1 MTPSFL
7 VGSTRTLRPHSHS
20 LNLRVLSPTGFAK
33 IHSRAFSKYSTLL
46 NSDHHSQKLP
56 GHPQT
61 PAPAATTRMGKRK
74 RTPNQ
79 GPIAPNPAP
88 AHAFPVS
95 LEDGTE
101 CTAVREGLATVL
113 FPRFVAKKDKSG
125 NNMVDGQVFYNPV
138 QQFNR
143 DLSVLAIRAFGE
155 VFLREKKAKKAAEMK
170 GDEDVGGE
178 ESEVAARDRTR
189 EGVGGMG
196 VVPETK
202 QDQRKVGRDTAQE
215 RPMKADIPPKFSILD
230 ALSATGL
237 RALRYALE
245 IPFVTHTTSN
255 DLDPSASQS
264 IRRNIHFNKTHTT
277 KTVDPALTP
286 DAALSKIQ
294 VETANATHHMYSV
307 LSPPKPRSEAEYA
320 NKSRE
325 YPFSK
330 YDVIDL
336 DPFGTAVPFLD
347 AAVQAV
353 SDGGLLCITCT
364 DAGVWASVGYSEK
377 CFSLYGGMPIK
388 GEWSHEA
395 GLRLILYATAT
406 TAARYG
412 FSIEPLL
419 SLSIDFYARVF
430 VRVRKSPREVKK
442 LASTSMI
449 VYNCDS
455 GCGSWRTQSLGKRKE
470 EKNKNGDGTYLK
482 FGLAM
487 APTTSSECPDCGF
500 PMHLGGPMW
509 SGPLHSPTF
518 VTHLLS
524 TLPAQPPEIYQTLP
538 RITGMLQTALQES
551 TLPNSP
557 FFFVTNRLARTL
569 HCEAPPLAAFRGALM
584 RLGYTVVRS
593 HCKPTSVKTD
603 APWSLIWEVMR
614 RWVRQKPAGQGKVGG
629 AMAGYKILK
638 FGIKENADNGEG
650 SAREKWR
657 AEKEKEEMERLT
669 ALEIVFDEG
678 LGKDQDRVKGVVRYQ
693 VNPTANWGP
702 LKKGRGVEALIGQST
717 AAEEGGG
724 GELVERGGEEIDEEG
739 RVSKEAR

>member
-1 MTPSFL
+1 MTPTFL
-7 VGSTRTLRPHSHS
+7 GGSIFRPHSHP
-20 LNLRVLSPTGFAK
+20 LNLRVLTPTKFTK
-33 IHSRAFSKYSTLL
+33 IHLRALSTHSTLL
-46 NSDHHSQKLP
+46 DPTDHSQELP
-56 GHPQT
+56 RRPQT
-61 PAPAATTRMGKRK
+61 PALATTTIMGKRK

-79 GPIAPNPAP
+79 GPIAPNPVP
-88 AHAFPVS
+88 AHAFPVT

-113 FPRFVAKKDKSG
+113 FPKFVAKQDKSG
-125 NNMVDGQVFYNPV
+125 DDVKVDRQVFYNPI

-155 VFLREKKAKKAAEMK
+155 VFLREKKAKKAVKMK
-170 GDEDVGGE
+170 RGEDWEGK
-178 ESEVAARDRTR
+178 ESEVAAGDRTW
-189 EGVGGMG
+189 EGVGGVG
-196 VVPETK
+196 VIPETEGDHGK
-202 QDQRKVGRDTAQE
+202 EGRDTLQE
-215 RPMKADIPPKFSILD
+215 RPMKANIPPKFTILD

-255 DLDPSASQS
+255 DLDPSASQF
-264 IRRNIHFNKTHTT
+264 IRRNIQFNKTHTT
-277 KTVDPALTP
+277 KTIDPALTP
-286 DAALSKIQ
+286 DAAMSKIQ

-307 LSPPKPRSEAEYA
+307 LSPPKPQTEAEYA
-320 NKSRE
+320 NGKSRE
-325 YPFSK
+325 RHFSK

-364 DAGVWASVGYSEK
+364 DAGVWASMGYSEK
-377 CFSLYGGMPIK
+377 CFSLYGGVPIK

-406 TAARYG
+406 AAARYG
-412 FSIEPLL
+412 CSIEPLL

-430 VRVRKSPREVKK
+430 VRVCKSPQEVKK

-470 EKNKNGDGTYLK
+470 EKNKNGNGTYLK

-487 APTTSSECPDCGF
+487 APTTCPECPDCGF
-500 PMHLGGPMW
+500 TMHLGGPMW
-509 SGPLHSPTF
+509 SGPMHSPTF
-518 VTHLLS
+518 ITHLLS
-524 TLPAQPPEIYQTLP
+524 VLPAQPPEIYQTLP
-538 RITGMLQTALQES
+538 RITGMLQTALEES

-603 APWSLIWEVMR
+603 APWSVTWEVMR
-614 RWVRQKPAGQGKVGG
+614 RWVRQKSAGEGKVGE

-638 FGIKENADNGEG
+638 FGMKQNADNGEG
-650 SAREKWR
+650 SAREKWK

-669 ALEIVFDEG
+669 ALEVVFDEG
-678 LGKDQDRVKGVVRYQ
+678 LGRDKDKMKGVVRYQ

-702 LKKGRGVEALIGQST
+702 LKRGRGVEALLGES
-717 AAEEGGG
+717 AGVEEGDG
-724 GELVERGGEEIDEEG
+724 GEVVEVGGEKSDEEG
-739 RVSKEAR
+739 HVSKEAR

>member
-7 VGSTRTLRPHSHS
+7 VGSTLRPHSHS

-56 GHPQT
+56 SHPQT

-88 AHAFPVS
+88 AHAFPVT

-125 NNMVDGQVFYNPV
+125 NDLVDGQVFYNPV

-155 VFLREKKAKKAAEMK
+155 VFLREKKAKKAAKMK
-170 GDEDVGGE
+170 GDED
-178 ESEVAARDRTR
+178 
-189 EGVGGMG
+189 
-196 VVPETK
+196 
-202 QDQRKVGRDTAQE
+202 E

-294 VETANATHHMYSV
+294 
-307 LSPPKPRSEAEYA
+307 
-320 NKSRE
+320 SRD
-325 YPFSK
+325 YPSSK

-364 DAGVWASVGYSEK
+364 DAGVWASMGYSEK

-518 VTHLLS
+518 ITHLLS
-524 TLPAQPPEIYQTLP
+524 ALPAQPPEIYQTLP

-557 FFFVTNRLARTL
+557 FFFVTNCLARTL

-678 LGKDQDRVKGVVRYQ
+678 LGKDKDRVKGVVRYQ

-702 LKKGRGVEALIGQST
+702 LKRGRGVEALIGETT
-717 AAEEGGG
+717 AVEEGGG
-724 GELVERGGEEIDEEG
+724 GELVERGEESDEEG